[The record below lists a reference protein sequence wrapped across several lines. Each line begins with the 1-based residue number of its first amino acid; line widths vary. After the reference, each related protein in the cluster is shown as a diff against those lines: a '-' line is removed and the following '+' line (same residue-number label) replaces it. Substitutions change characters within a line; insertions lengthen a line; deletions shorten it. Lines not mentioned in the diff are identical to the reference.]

1 VAGIDASFN
10 LDLLLFAHW
19 FVIWKWSLATALH
32 FRICLTWDMM
42 NKPCKVAVWTFFK
55 LRSWL
60 RWNGFVRKSRQ
71 LMYLRGVSNL
81 TRFKLSWHLVVSKQ
95 WQTLFSGNIECVNLK
110 MDRRTLILFSTLYI
124 DFIFYL
130 IVLTVNVLYPVSA
143 LIMQNLHYGRA
154 TTNLILDNLKY
165 KKKTELA
172 DGSLNQDKHC
182 VLRSNSSLGWV
193 EKSML
198 MIHADRLVINVMR
211 VLMLRLMTK

>member
-1 VAGIDASFN
+1 
-10 LDLLLFAHW
+10 
-19 FVIWKWSLATALH
+19 
-32 FRICLTWDMM
+32 M

-110 MDRRTLILFSTLYI
+110 IDRRTLILFSTPYI

-143 LIMQNLHYGRA
+143 LIMQNLHYGRDS
-154 TTNLILDNLKY
+154 LISYHKSDPWQFKI

>member
-1 VAGIDASFN
+1 M
-10 LDLLLFAHW
+10 FAHW

-42 NKPCKVAVWTFFK
+42 SKPCKVAVWTFFK
-55 LRSWL
+55 LRIWL

-110 MDRRTLILFSTLYI
+110 MDRRTMILLSTPYI

-130 IVLTVNVLYPVSA
+130 IVLTVNVPCPVSA
-143 LIMQNLHYGRA
+143 LIMQNLYYGRVS
-154 TTNLILDNLKY
+154 LICYHKSDPWQLK

-182 VLRSNSSLGWV
+182 VLRYNSSEGWV
-193 EKSML
+193 EK
-198 MIHADRLVINVMR
+198 INV
-211 VLMLRLMTK
+211 

>member
-110 MDRRTLILFSTLYI
+110 MDRRTLILFSTPYI

-143 LIMQNLHYGRA
+143 LIMQNLHYGRDS
-154 TTNLILDNLKY
+154 LISYHKSDPWQFKI

-182 VLRSNSSLGWV
+182 VLRYNSS
-193 EKSML
+193 
-198 MIHADRLVINVMR
+198 
-211 VLMLRLMTK
+211 

>member
-1 VAGIDASFN
+1 
-10 LDLLLFAHW
+10 
-19 FVIWKWSLATALH
+19 
-32 FRICLTWDMM
+32 
-42 NKPCKVAVWTFFK
+42 
-55 LRSWL
+55 
-60 RWNGFVRKSRQ
+60 
-71 LMYLRGVSNL
+71 
-81 TRFKLSWHLVVSKQ
+81 
-95 WQTLFSGNIECVNLK
+95 
-110 MDRRTLILFSTLYI
+110 
-124 DFIFYL
+124 
-130 IVLTVNVLYPVSA
+130 
-143 LIMQNLHYGRA
+143 MQNLHYGRA

>member
-1 VAGIDASFN
+1 
-10 LDLLLFAHW
+10 
-19 FVIWKWSLATALH
+19 
-32 FRICLTWDMM
+32 M

-71 LMYLRGVSNL
+71 LMYLRGFSNL